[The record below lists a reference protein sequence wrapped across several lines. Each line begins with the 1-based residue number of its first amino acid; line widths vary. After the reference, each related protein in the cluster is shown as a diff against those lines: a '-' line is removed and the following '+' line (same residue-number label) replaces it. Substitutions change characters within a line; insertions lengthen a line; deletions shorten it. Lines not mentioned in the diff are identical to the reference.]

1 MATSSSQP
9 DGKRGRT
16 GSAQGERPLDA
27 LLPVLR
33 GVAQVDFQPSHW
45 VGLVFVIALFVGG
58 WQYGVFGLLGTVVAT
73 ATAHLLGVTWDRVSM
88 GLEGFCGTLIGVS
101 LVLYLGVSWMTFF
114 LVIGGAI
121 AGSVL
126 TSATNTVLTP
136 YGLPTFTAPFCVIT
150 TVMVIGGP
158 SFERVWAGHVNTSA
172 PSVTDPGTT
181 VSWTDVWQGTFNG
194 VGQVFFQDKWYVGVI
209 FLVGLL
215 VAGRRI
221 ALVAFLAS
229 LLGLLVGW
237 SFGAQAADLGAGLY
251 GYNSVL
257 TGIALAGTFVVL
269 TSISG
274 VYAAIGAACAAA
286 LTAGIGNLFSVVGGH
301 TLTWPFVLVTWV
313 FLAAAPMF
321 AKIHRAAT

>member
-1 MATSSSQP
+1 MASSSPQP
-9 DGKRGRT
+9 DGAPGKA
-16 GSAQGERPLDA
+16 GSARYRPLDA
-27 LLPVLR
+27 LLTVPR
-33 GVAQVDFQPSHW
+33 GVAQVDFQPSYW
-45 VGLVFVIALFVGG
+45 VGLVFLVALFAGG
-58 WQYGVFGLLGTVVAT
+58 WQFGVFGLLGTVVAT
-73 ATAHLLGVTWDRVSM
+73 ATAYLLGVTWERVSM

-101 LVLYLGVSWMTFF
+101 LVLYLGVGWMTVF

-126 TSATNTVLTP
+126 TSAMNTVLTP
-136 YGLPTFTAPFCVIT
+136 YNLPTFTAPFCVIT

-172 PSVTDPGTT
+172 PSAARPGIAM
-181 VSWTDVWQGTFNG
+181 SWTDFWQGTFNG
-194 VGQVFFQDKWYVGVI
+194 IGQVFFQDKWYVGVI

-215 VAGRRI
+215 IAGWRI
-221 ALVAFLAS
+221 GLAAFLAS

-269 TSISG
+269 TPAG
-274 VYAAIGAACAAA
+274 AVYAAIGAASAAA
-286 LTAGIGNLFSVVGGH
+286 LTAGIGNLFAVVGGH

-313 FLAAAPMF
+313 FLAAVPML
-321 AKIHRAAT
+321 AKIHRTAT